1 MITFIRWYLAKAKAM
16 KLKLAFY
23 SFLEDGL
30 KYITEN
36 KDDFARKLMQENGTE
51 APEKKITA

>member
-36 KDDFARKLMQENGTE
+36 KDDFARKLMQENGAET
-51 APEKKITA
+51 PEEK